1 MVACVA
7 VTVAFTNRAGATA
20 VQISDEPNC
29 ALDRLTRVQVNPA
42 PVTVKVC
49 FNDVLVGPADA
60 AKATSSSPAAAVL
73 NAGVVRGPAPSEKT
87 TVSTASGAAT
97 APEDT
102 TSATALPAATC
113 VPATGVWLITRP
125 AATVVLDAVL
135 TAPTASPA
143 AAIVVAAAVGVSP
156 STLGT
161 APCTRPEDTT
171 SATALPVATRAPAS
185 GVWLIT
191 VPAGT
196 VVLDAVVTAPTI
208 K

>member
-42 PVTVKVC
+42 PVTVNVC
-49 FNDVLVGPADA
+49 FNDVLVGPPDA

-87 TVSTASGAAT
+87 TVSTASGTAP

-102 TSATALPAATC
+102 TSATTLPVATLLPAI
-113 VPATGVWLITRP
+113 GVCPITSP

-135 TAPTASPA
+135 TAPTASP
-143 AAIVVAAAVGVSP
+143 VARRPRGGPPRSP
-156 STLGT
+156 PPRRGPRGPGSS
-161 APCTRPEDTT
+161 PRPRG
-171 SATALPVATRAPAS
+171 ATARPRW
-185 GVWLIT
+185 GRR
-191 VPAGT
+191 PAGCGRT
-196 VVLDAVVTAPTI
+196 RRA
-208 K
+208 

>member
-1 MVACVA
+1 MFACVA

-42 PVTVKVC
+42 PVTVNVC

-87 TVSTASGAAT
+87 RVSTASETAP

-102 TSATALPAATC
+102 TSATTLPVATLLPAIGVCPITS
-113 VPATGVWLITRP
+113 PAG
-125 AATVVLDAVL
+125 TVVLDAVL
-135 TAPTASPA
+135 TAPTASPV

-156 STLGT
+156 TTLGT
-161 APCTRPEDTT
+161 ATCRMP
-171 SATALPVATRAPAS
+171 
-185 GVWLIT
+185 
-191 VPAGT
+191 
-196 VVLDAVVTAPTI
+196 
-208 K
+208 